1 MDGRY
6 EEVFSNLEE
15 RTEMT
20 GASRSWLFIESCW
33 KLEMQQVGTAFIQW
47 RLPNMYL
54 SSPHKKK
61 IHAVPAD
68 SRPSNQHALQIYWKP
83 PNCLILC
90 QTHIQKL
97 TMLPCIFHSA
107 LQKCLFPFL
116 SGYFQFSNTFISL
129 ALSFPSFCEHYEYD
143 YADRSAWR
151 FAKAHII
158 RLF

>member
-61 IHAVPAD
+61 SMLFLLTAD
-68 SRPSNQHALQIYWKP
+68 LQTSMHYRYTGSHLTASSCAK
-83 PNCLILC
+83 LIF
-90 QTHIQKL
+90 K
-97 TMLPCIFHSA
+97 
-107 LQKCLFPFL
+107 
-116 SGYFQFSNTFISL
+116 N
-129 ALSFPSFCEHYEYD
+129 
-143 YADRSAWR
+143 
-151 FAKAHII
+151 
-158 RLF
+158 